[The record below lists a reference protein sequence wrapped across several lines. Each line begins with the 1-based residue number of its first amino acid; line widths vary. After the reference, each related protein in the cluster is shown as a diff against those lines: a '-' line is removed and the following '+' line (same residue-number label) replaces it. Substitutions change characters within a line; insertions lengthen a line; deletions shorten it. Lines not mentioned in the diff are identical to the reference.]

1 MKVLYLLSQRPEL
14 TGSGVYVTAL
24 MACAA
29 RNGVRTALL
38 AGVPEGEPLPPVFAA
53 LPESARGVV
62 RFGRDLPFPVV
73 GMSDVMPY
81 ASCCWRDLSP
91 SELERYEA
99 VFGRELLRLADAF
112 RPDVIHANH
121 LWVLAALARRL
132 LPHVP
137 VIASCHGSD
146 LRQFRCVPF
155 LARHV
160 REACSRL
167 DAAPALSRVQAR
179 EIRELFGLPAER
191 VPVIG
196 AGYDATVFQRRAR
209 GAREAGPSR
218 ILYAG
223 KMSAAKG
230 VPWLLRACRTLAEQ
244 GVDFRLELC
253 GAGNAEEEARCRSDI
268 AALGERVIRHGNVP
282 QSRLAER
289 MRAAD
294 VFVLPSF
301 FEGLPLV
308 LLEALACGCRLVST
322 ALPGVEEVFGN
333 APVRLI
339 RRVEL
344 PRLVHVDTP
353 FPEDEAPFCAALAA
367 ALRAQCETDK
377 TADAGEGEADEE
389 RDRLSAEYTWDAVF
403 ARMRAVYAHA
413 VQTHAGRRPE

>member
-1 MKVLYLLSQRPEL
+1 MNVLYLLSQRPEL

-29 RNGVRTALL
+29 RKGVRTALL
-38 AGVPEGEPLPPVFAA
+38 AGVPEGEPLPPVFSA
-53 LPESARGVV
+53 LPESARAVV

-81 ASCCWRDLSP
+81 ASCCWRDLSLP
-91 SELERYEA
+91 DLERYEA
-99 VFGRELLRLADAF
+99 VFGRELLRLVEVF

-155 LARHV
+155 LARRV
-160 REACSRL
+160 REDCTRL
-167 DAAPALSRVQAR
+167 DAAPALSRAQAR
-179 EIRELFGLPAER
+179 EIRELFGLPPER

-196 AGYDATVFQRRAR
+196 AGYDATLFRRQPK
-209 GAREAGPSR
+209 GTEGTGPRR

-230 VPWLLRACRTLAEQ
+230 VPWLLRACRVLAER
-244 GVDFRLELC
+244 GFDFRLDLC
-253 GAGNAEEEARCRSDI
+253 GAGNAEEEARCRPTI
-268 AALGERVIRHGNVP
+268 AALGDRVIRHGNVP
-282 QSRLAER
+282 QSRLAGM
-289 MRAAD
+289 MREAD

-308 LLEALACGCRLVST
+308 LLEALACGCRLVAT

-333 APVRLI
+333 APERLI
-339 RRVEL
+339 RRVGL

-353 FPEDEAPFCAALAA
+353 FPEDEAPFCAELAVALQ
-367 ALRAQCETDK
+367 AQCEA
-377 TADAGEGEADEE
+377 TADADEADEE
-389 RDRLSAEYTWDAVF
+389 RERLLAEYTWDAVF
-403 ARMRAVYAHA
+403 ARMQAVYAYAAQRHA
-413 VQTHAGRRPE
+413 DRRPD